1 MIRQDIDVNG
11 YWNITIV
18 YNAFLGQD
26 DTGFTYTDYTKR
38 RSIVGISPTSSQEQ
52 FLNTIV
58 HEAKHVQSHICRYY
72 NVSED
77 SEDAAY
83 LIGYIVQQMHKVFK
97 DMIST
102 GTV

>member
-1 MIRQDIDVNG
+1 MIRQDIDIDG
-11 YWNITIV
+11 YWTIIV
-18 YNAFLGQD
+18 IYNAFLGQL
-26 DTGFTYTDYTKR
+26 DTGFTHTDYRKR
-38 RSIVGISPTSSQEQ
+38 RSIVGISPTTNQEQ

-58 HEAKHVQSHICRYY
+58 HEAKHVQSHICNYY
-72 NVSED
+72 NISED
-77 SEDAAY
+77 SEKAAY